1 MSDLENFLSRW
12 SRRKREVLRE
22 TETVIQRPE
31 TARDRPAEKDRVSG
45 KGLPRSA
52 LASPEPIFDPA
63 SLPPIQSITAE
74 TDIRGLS
81 NANMGAP
88 TKVAETAWAAAIDR
102 LSKPGAE

>member
-63 SLPPIQSITAE
+63 SLPLIQSITAE